1 MEQWKELKE
10 TIMELSKLPQ
20 MVNQTE
26 LCMFL
31 LAYMEVLEDR
41 MRDDTY
47 PSKKNNKKGVDK
59 WSAP

>member
-1 MEQWKELKE
+1 MYMEQWKELKE
-10 TIMELSKLPQ
+10 TIMELSKFPQ

-41 MRDDTY
+41 MRDDIDISSSFY
-47 PSKKNNKKGVDK
+47 DLSEQEK
-59 WSAP
+59 